1 MKTILLGAGSLG
13 TIAGALITKNGGDVL
28 LVDANKA
35 HVDALNRNGATVTGL
50 TKLNVP
56 VKAITPDQ
64 MEGTYDLVFY
74 LVKQTYN
81 EPALKALAPH
91 LHKDSIVCTLQNGVP
106 EEEVARYVGREKVIG
121 CAVGWGATW
130 IGPGVS
136 ELTSDP
142 GKMTLDLGE
151 LDGSVTE
158 RIKKVAGVLE
168 KICPTEITT
177 NLAGIRWAKLL
188 INATL
193 SGMSASLGCTFGD
206 ILDSD
211 KALACAAFIGDETIQ
226 VAAKLGVTLEKIQ
239 GADLRV
245 LAFKTKAEMTQRF
258 AIYRAV
264 FGPHKLLK
272 ASMLQDIEKGLK
284 TEIDAIN
291 GVVSESGKKVGIA
304 TPINDKVVEIVKRI
318 ETGKMK
324 TVFDNLSMF
333 DLPELPEK

>member
-1 MKTILLGAGSLG
+1 
-13 TIAGALITKNGGDVL
+13 
-28 LVDANKA
+28 
-35 HVDALNRNGATVTGL
+35 VTG
-50 TKLNVP
+50 TMKLNVP
-56 VKAITPDQ
+56 IKAVTPDR
-64 MEGTYDLVFY
+64 MEGTYDLVLY

-81 EPALKALAPH
+81 DSALKALIPH
-91 LHKDSIVCTLQNGVP
+91 LRKDSIVCTMQNGVP
-106 EEEVARYVGREKVIG
+106 EDEVAKYVGREKVMG

-142 GKMTLDLGE
+142 NKMTLDLGE

-158 RIKKVAGVLE
+158 RVKNVAEVMG

-206 ILDSD
+206 VLDND
-211 KALACAAFIGDETIQ
+211 KALACAAFIGDETIRIT
-226 VAAKLGVTLEKIQ
+226 AGLGVTMEKIQ

-245 LAFKTKAEMTQRF
+245 LAFKTKAEMLQKF
-258 AIYRAV
+258 GIYRAV

-291 GVVSESGKKVGIA
+291 GVVVGSGKKVGIA
-304 TPINDKVVEIVKRI
+304 TPINDKVVEVVKGI
-318 ETGKMK
+318 ESGKMK
-324 TVFDNLSMF
+324 AVFDNLSLF
-333 DLPELPEK
+333 HLPELPEK

>member
-1 MKTILLGAGSLG
+1 MKTIILGAGSLG

-28 LVDANKA
+28 LVDANRA
-35 HVDALNRNGATVTGL
+35 HVDALNKNGAAVTG
-50 TKLNVP
+50 TMKLNVP
-56 VKAITPDQ
+56 VKAITPDR
-64 MEGTYDLVFY
+64 MEGTYDLVLY

-81 EPALKALAPH
+81 ESALKALVPH
-91 LHKDSIVCTLQNGVP
+91 LHKDSIVCTMQNGVP
-106 EEEVARYVGREKVIG
+106 EEEVARHVGKEKVMG

-142 GKMTLDLGE
+142 AKMTLDLGE

-158 RIKKVAGVLE
+158 RVKKAAGVLE

-206 ILDSD
+206 VLDND
-211 KALACAAFIGDETIQ
+211 KALACAAFIGDETIRI
-226 VAAKLGVTLEKIQ
+226 AAGLGVTLEKIQ
-239 GADLRV
+239 GADLRI
-245 LAFKTKAEMTQRF
+245 LAFKTNAEMLQKF
-258 AIYRAV
+258 GIYRAV

-291 GVVSESGKKVGIA
+291 GVVAENGKKVGIA
-304 TPINDKVVEIVKRI
+304 TPINDKVVEIVKGI
-318 ETGKMK
+318 ESGKMK
-324 TVFDNLSMF
+324 AVFDNLSLF
-333 DLPELPEK
+333 HLPELPEK

>member
-1 MKTILLGAGSLG
+1 MKTIILGAGSLG

-35 HVDALNRNGATVTGL
+35 HVDALNKNGATVAGQLNL
-50 TKLNVP
+50 TVP
-56 VKAITPDQ
+56 LKAITPDQ
-64 MEGTYDLVFY
+64 MEGTYDLVLY

-81 EPALKALAPH
+81 EPALKALLPH

-106 EEEVARYVGREKVIG
+106 EEEVARYVGREKVMG

-130 IGPGVS
+130 LKPGVS

-142 GKMTLDLGE
+142 NKMTLDLGE
-151 LDGSVTE
+151 LDGSVTD
-158 RIKKVAGVLE
+158 RVKRVAGVLE

-177 NLAGIRWAKLL
+177 NLAGIRWSKLL

-206 ILDSD
+206 VLDND
-211 KALACAAFIGDETIQ
+211 KAMACAAIIGNETIQ
-226 VAAKLGVTLEKIQ
+226 VTGKLGITLEKIQ
-239 GADLRV
+239 GADLRI
-245 LAFKTKAEMTQRF
+245 LAFRTKPEMVQRF

-264 FGPHKLLK
+264 FGPHRLLK

-291 GVVSESGKKVGIA
+291 GVVATKGKAVGIA
-304 TPINDKVVEIVKRI
+304 TPINDKVVEIVKGI
-318 ETGKMK
+318 EAGTFKP
-324 TVFDNLSMF
+324 VFQNLDLF
-333 DLPELPEK
+333 DLPDLPEN

>member
-1 MKTILLGAGSLG
+1 MKTIILGAGSLG
-13 TIAGALITKNGGDVL
+13 TIAGALITKNGGEVL

-35 HVDALNRNGATVTGL
+35 HVDALNKNGATVTGL
-50 TKLNVP
+50 TNVTVP

-64 MEGTYDLVFY
+64 MTGGYDLVLY

-81 EPALKALAPH
+81 ESALKALLPH
-91 LHKDSIVCTLQNGVP
+91 LHKDSIVCTMQNGVP
-106 EEEVARYVGREKVIG
+106 EEEVARFVGREKVIG

-158 RIKKVAGVLE
+158 RIKKVAGVLG

-226 VAAKLGVTLEKIQ
+226 VAARLGVTLEKIQ
-239 GADLRV
+239 GADLRI
-245 LAFKTKAEMTQRF
+245 LAFKTKAEMAQKF
-258 AIYRAV
+258 GIYRAV

-291 GVVSESGKKVGIA
+291 GVVSECGKKVGIA
-304 TPINDKVVEIVKRI
+304 TPINDKVVEIVKGI
-318 ETGKMK
+318 ETGRMK
-324 TVFDNLSMF
+324 AVFDNLSMF
-333 DLPELPEK
+333 KLPDLPEK

>member
-1 MKTILLGAGSLG
+1 MKTIILGAGSLG

-35 HVDALNRNGATVTGL
+35 HVDALNKNGATVAGL
-50 TKLNVP
+50 LNLTVP
-56 VKAITPDQ
+56 LKAITPDQ
-64 MEGTYDLVFY
+64 MDGTYDLVLY

-81 EPALKALAPH
+81 EPALKALLPH

-106 EEEVARYVGREKVIG
+106 EEEVVRYVGREKVMG

-130 IGPGVS
+130 LKPGVS

-142 GKMTLDLGE
+142 SKMTLDLGE
-151 LDGSVTE
+151 LDGSMTE
-158 RIKKVAGVLE
+158 RVKQVAGVLG
-168 KICPTEITT
+168 KICPTEITA
-177 NLAGIRWAKLL
+177 NLAGIRWSKLL

-206 ILDSD
+206 VLDND
-211 KALACAAFIGDETIQ
+211 KAMACAAIIGNETIQ
-226 VAAKLGVTLEKIQ
+226 VTGKLGITLEKIQ
-239 GADLRV
+239 GADLRI
-245 LAFKTKAEMTQRF
+245 LAFRTKAEMVQRF

-264 FGPHKLLK
+264 FGPHRLLK

-291 GVVSESGKKVGIA
+291 GVVAAKGKAVGIA
-304 TPINDKVVEIVKRI
+304 TPINDKVVEVVRGI
-318 ETGKMK
+318 EAGKFK
-324 TVFDNLSMF
+324 PVFENLDIF
-333 DLPELPEK
+333 DLPDLPEN

>member
-1 MKTILLGAGSLG
+1 MKTIILGAGSLG
-13 TIAGALITKNGGDVL
+13 TIAGALITKNGGEVL

-35 HVDALNRNGATVTGL
+35 HVDALNKNGATVTGL
-50 TKLNVP
+50 TNVTVP

-64 MEGTYDLVFY
+64 MTGGYDLVLY

-81 EPALKALAPH
+81 ESALKALLPH
-91 LHKDSIVCTLQNGVP
+91 LHKDSIVCTMQNGVP
-106 EEEVARYVGREKVIG
+106 EEEVARFVGREKVMG

-142 GKMTLDLGE
+142 DKMTLDLGE

-158 RIKKVAGVLE
+158 RIKKVAGVLR

-226 VAAKLGVTLEKIQ
+226 VAARLGVTLEKIQ
-239 GADLRV
+239 GADLRI
-245 LAFKTKAEMTQRF
+245 LAFKTKAEMAQKF
-258 AIYRAV
+258 GIYRAV

-291 GVVSESGKKVGIA
+291 GVVSECGKKVGIA
-304 TPINDKVVEIVKRI
+304 TPINDKVVEIVKGI
-318 ETGKMK
+318 ETGRMK
-324 TVFDNLSMF
+324 AVFDNLSMF
-333 DLPELPEK
+333 KLPDLPEK